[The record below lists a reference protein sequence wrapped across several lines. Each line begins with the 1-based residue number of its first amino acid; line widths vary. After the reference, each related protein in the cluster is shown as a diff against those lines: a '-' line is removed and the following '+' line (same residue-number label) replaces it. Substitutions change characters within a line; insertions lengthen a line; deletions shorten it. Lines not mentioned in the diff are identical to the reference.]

1 MNHYQ
6 DWDPVIIRGKVNK
19 EKEKEKY
26 VKFMGQEI
34 KLPKRSQYS
43 GKTREQ
49 KLDETELGT
58 HKKVSKDTALTIQ
71 KARVAKQ
78 YTQKDLAGLI
88 NVSTDIISS
97 YESGKAIPDP
107 KVMQK
112 LRRVLVTVSCLS
124 GTPRRGRLP
133 RTQCSLR
140 P

>member
-6 DWDPVIIRGKVNK
+6 DWDPVIIRGKVSK

-107 KVMQK
+107 KIMQK
-112 LRRVLVTVSCLS
+112 LRRVLGVKL
-124 GTPRRGRLP
+124 
-133 RTQCSLR
+133 
-140 P
+140 